1 MPSIRVDDSV
11 WKWLKSHA
19 RPLEDT
25 PNSVLRRLAGLDP
38 TPAEEESDVKPV
50 EVRENM
56 ETVKHRFTGEQLR
69 KEYSLPVHHCLY
81 HKDGK
86 FFERLTNFPG
96 ALCDPQGYLQYDTEA
111 EFKNDPR
118 LNIGKKVNVS
128 GGISTHPK
136 YRIFP
141 RAKGSEM
148 SDLSLKRKAQ

>member
-11 WKWLKSHA
+11 WEWLKKHA

-38 TPAEEESDVKPV
+38 APAEEEVGVKPV
-50 EVRENM
+50 EERKRM
-56 ETVKHRFTGEQLR
+56 ETVKYRFTGEQLR

-81 HKDGK
+81 HKDGR
-86 FFERLTNFPG
+86 FFERLVYFPG

-111 EFKNDPR
+111 EFENDPR
-118 LNIGKKVNVS
+118 LSIGKKVNVP

-136 YRIFP
+136 YRTFP
-141 RAKGSEM
+141 R
-148 SDLSLKRKAQ
+148 RI